1 MTDRQTYRAR
11 LAADLAETLAM
22 CRMTRLGDA
31 CDQEAR
37 ARVKAAL
44 ATSAYHAAR
53 RELEAA
59 QKAREAAALAFEVG
73 ANANGKKP

>member
-1 MTDRQTYRAR
+1 MTDRQAYRAR
-11 LAADLAETLAM
+11 LAAELTETLAM

-37 ARVKAAL
+37 ARVTVAH

-59 QKAREAAALAFEVG
+59 QKAREAAALAFDVG
-73 ANANGKKP
+73 AKGTVK

>member
-1 MTDRQTYRAR
+1 MTDRQTYRSR
-11 LAADLAETLAM
+11 LAAELAETLAM

-37 ARVKAAL
+37 ARTKVAH
-44 ATSAYHAAR
+44 ATSTYHAAR

-73 ANANGKKP
+73 AKGDGR